1 MRNNDEY
8 ILTREFPGRG
18 MDTIIR
24 RRLDEVIQGNEQQ
37 RYAVEI
43 VGSTNSA
50 FGRLTL
56 EECQLVYLKKELDK
70 FKAACESKNKKS

>member
-1 MRNNDEY
+1 MKSNDEY
-8 ILTREFPGRG
+8 ILTREFPQKG

-24 RRLDEVIQGNEQQ
+24 RRPDEVIQGNEQQ

-43 VGSTNSA
+43 VGSTNSV

-56 EECQLVYLKKELDK
+56 EECQVVYLKRELDK
-70 FKAACESKNKKS
+70 FKAKCESKNEKS